1 MKFASSSALSTASPR
16 LTESSFDSKTGIL
29 LKLRRLGSP
38 IKRVRS
44 YLTKYIDKVR
54 TLSTVDGA
62 IGNISAATVNST
74 RFERS
79 YSVSDAYRIQLCLG
93 SPRFGRQNLACP
105 YSSLASVYMKRSTKS
120 SITFYPLDFTPRELL
135 HRDHS
140 GILRLDRW
148 SDTTLRC
155 SPCSFRFPP
164 LRRSPVLCPLALA
177 LLWPRIVACR

>member
-1 MKFASSSALSTASPR
+1 M
-16 LTESSFDSKTGIL
+16 
-29 LKLRRLGSP
+29 GSP

-120 SITFYPLDFTPRELL
+120 SITFYPLDFAPRELL

-140 GILRLDRW
+140 GILRLNRW

-155 SPCSFRFPP
+155 PLPFISVSSAPP
-164 LRRSPVLCPLALA
+164 TPVLCSLALA
-177 LLWPRIVACR
+177 LLWRFALALLWPVCMSFTIIMLTCFGLVS